1 MVRTRKRLKVA
12 SVDSTTLDE
21 EGKRVLA
28 MLTALET
35 EDKLNNWEQ
44 TFVASVSDRFI
55 GKGLSLTPKQFDR
68 LAIIYATYY

>member
-28 MLTALET
+28 ALET